1 MAGDLAIFGLPGPC
15 APPPPPADAVQVAVP
30 VRLLVACELFLLFVS
45 VLPSGLFTNGPSES
59 VESLLFIIT
68 LMRLMGS
75 AASWRALIEFPRPGG
90 QFIPALW
97 EEEEDDDDEKAT
109 DAAVEVSEEWK
120 LLPEVPEFAMQFFFK
135 EEEDD
140 EGEDSAPYFRELFL
154 RFFVEPR
161 LIALLLLTLTPL
173 VSLLLLLLLA
183 LELASEAG
191 EGSLTQKCL
200 GPVRDLM
207 DLFEPGAEGSEDECA
222 EGIWGEDEDTCL
234 DEPPPL

>member
-1 MAGDLAIFGLPGPC
+1 M
-15 APPPPPADAVQVAVP
+15 QVAVP
-30 VRLLVACELFLLFVS
+30 GRLLVACELFLLFVS

-59 VESLLFIIT
+59 VESLLFITT

-97 EEEEDDDDEKAT
+97 EEEEEEDDENVT
-109 DAAVEVSEEWK
+109 DDAVEVSEEWK

-135 EEEDD
+135 EEDED
-140 EGEDSAPYFRELFL
+140 EGEDSAPYFSRELFL

-161 LIALLLLTLTPL
+161 LIALLLLTLTPPL
-173 VSLLLLLLLA
+173 SVLLLLLA
-183 LELASEAG
+183 LELANAATG
-191 EGSLTQKCL
+191 GSLTQKCL
-200 GPVRDLM
+200 GPERDLM
-207 DLFEPGAEGSEDECA
+207 DLLEPGVEGSEEECA

-234 DEPPPL
+234 DEPPPP

>member
-1 MAGDLAIFGLPGPC
+1 MPE
-15 APPPPPADAVQVAVP
+15 
-30 VRLLVACELFLLFVS
+30 RLLVACELFLLFVS
-45 VLPSGLFTNGPSES
+45 VLPSGLFTNGPSDS

-75 AASWRALIEFPRPGG
+75 AASWRALIELPRPGG

-109 DAAVEVSEEWK
+109 DDAVEVSEEWK

-135 EEEDD
+135 EEEED
-140 EGEDSAPYFRELFL
+140 EGEDSAAYFSRELFL

-161 LIALLLLTLTPL
+161 LIALLLP
-173 VSLLLLLLLA
+173 LLLLA
-183 LELASEAG
+183 LELANAATG
-191 EGSLTQKCL
+191 GSLTQKCL
-200 GPVRDLM
+200 GPERDLT
-207 DLFEPGAEGSEDECA
+207 DLFEPGVEGNEDECA

-234 DEPPPL
+234 DEPPL